1 MSVIKAPS
9 TSQPGPALQNEHTP
23 SQLSGSA
30 GATTNREAPPPPSK
44 ETRRLTNPV
53 ELQENQLSPAF
64 TTGTK
69 KAGLEQ
75 TKIDKASQKEFAQNI
90 ETLKNAGKAF
100 KAGTLD
106 IDALSLKTR
115 TTLESAAKHLDKHG
129 VKYDMVLDAKI
140 ITILPDKS
148 SALGRFALGCK
159 ENLDQVELCYE
170 PEELVTAGAA
180 GQYSD
185 EEQTIYITHRAIENL
200 KPTLID
206 LHEAR
211 HGFHHKRVDKLELDD
226 VFDGVIIPARYKDP
240 DKLRNYTE
248 GFSLDEISTYARDV
262 NSSASGLGKIYYALQ
277 GHDGVHVENIPD
289 KLSSTLKNLKAEL
302 NHMGKI
308 LSEAVLEEANAAS
321 AMIDNKAIAN
331 GKVLGLHE
339 GCLGFSWE
347 HPESQ
352 EEVVAAIWLK
362 ERPVSQE
369 EFLNIH
375 ISPASYNGGI
385 LVHLNEK
392 KLVEA
397 INDYNEG
404 DDLNDFKNNVVS
416 ILNNQVTA
424 RYNDLGQRAA
434 QQVEVYT
441 QLQKD
446 VVACENALTQGV
458 DDNDLLKQNLAH
470 LHTHLKELVKTWKV
484 AE

>member
-1 MSVIKAPS
+1 MSVIKPPS
-9 TSQPGPALQNEHTP
+9 TSQSSPTMQNEHASSP
-23 SQLSGSA
+23 LSGSDDS
-30 GATTNREAPPPPSK
+30 TTNLDAPPALSQ
-44 ETRRLTNPV
+44 EARRLTNPV

-64 TTGTK
+64 ATSTK
-69 KAGLEQ
+69 KVGLEQ
-75 TKIDKASQKEFAQNI
+75 NKIDKASQNAFAQKI
-90 ETLKNAGKAF
+90 DGLKAAGKDF
-100 KAGTLD
+100 RAGNMD

-115 TTLESAAKHLDKHG
+115 DTLESAAKHLDKHG
-129 VKYDMVLDAKI
+129 VKYDMALDAKI

-277 GHDGVHVENIPD
+277 GHDGVHVENLPD
-289 KLSSTLKNLKAEL
+289 KLSSTLKDLKAEL
-302 NHMGKI
+302 KHMGKI
-308 LSEAVLEEANAAS
+308 LSEAVLEETSAIS
-321 AMIDNKAIAN
+321 AMIDDKAIAN
-331 GKVLGLHE
+331 GKVLGLHS
-339 GCLGFSWE
+339 GSLGFSWV
-347 HPESQ
+347 HPETQ
-352 EEVVAAIWLK
+352 EEIVAAIWLK

-375 ISPASYNGGI
+375 ISPASYDGGI

-392 KLVEA
+392 KLVKA

-404 DDLNDFKNNVVS
+404 DDLNDFKDNVVH

-434 QQVEVYT
+434 RQVEVYS
-441 QLQKD
+441 QVQKD
-446 VVACENALTQGV
+446 VVACENALTQGI
-458 DDNDLLKQNLAH
+458 DDNDLLKQNLGH
-470 LHTHLKELVKTWKV
+470 LHSHLKDLVKTWKV
-484 AE
+484 SK